1 MEERTI
7 LCYNFFERVRKRL
20 SSEKYTF
27 RNWPF
32 SFWEKPVPKS
42 PRRLSGSGGGG
53 WRASFFLRF
62 GGKGGGLE
70 SQEL

>member
-1 MEERTI
+1 MEERTV
-7 LCYNFFERVRKRL
+7 LCYNFFEGVRKKL

-27 RNWPF
+27 RNWAF

-53 WRASFFLRF
+53 WRLGYSWLR
-62 GGKGGGLE
+62 
-70 SQEL
+70 